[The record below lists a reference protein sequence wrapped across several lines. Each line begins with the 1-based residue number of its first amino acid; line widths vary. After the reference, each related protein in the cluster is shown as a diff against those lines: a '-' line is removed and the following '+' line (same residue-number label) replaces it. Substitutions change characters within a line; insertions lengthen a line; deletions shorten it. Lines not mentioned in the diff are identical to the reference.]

1 MTDIPVGIGEDF
13 FKYRKTE
20 YMKEVYTN
28 TLNQAIN
35 NGDTDIAEL
44 IRSNMRIIETMSFY
58 EFDINKFSCGN
69 THGDYMTSQILWKE
83 EKINGVID
91 CTCAC
96 KHPYI
101 WGIVRSYI
109 FMAPEVK
116 QGEVNIDGLIRYI
129 SYYMEFGQLNCYDIE
144 NAGKLFYYFLAVCD
158 FYGQYYGS
166 IAQNRNIYLNQA
178 EMSSKLLKWFENN
191 IDILNDKLCE
201 YSSQQKRRFK

>member
-1 MTDIPVGIGEDF
+1 
-13 FKYRKTE
+13 
-20 YMKEVYTN
+20 
-28 TLNQAIN
+28 
-35 NGDTDIAEL
+35 
-44 IRSNMRIIETMSFY
+44 
-58 EFDINKFSCGN
+58 
-69 THGDYMTSQILWKE
+69 MTSQILWKE

-91 CTCAC
+91 WTCAC

-101 WGIVRSYI
+101 WEIVRSYI

-116 QGEVNIDGLIRYI
+116 QGEVNIDGLIRYT

-144 NAGKLFYYFLAVCD
+144 NASKLFYYFLAVCD